1 MVLNE
6 DCRLT
11 LQWWID
17 NVHKECNSI
26 QRCKPDIVI
35 HSDSSGFGWG
45 EASETDQRHTGG
57 HWSIEEQKEHIN
69 YLELYA
75 WFLTLKAL
83 NSHVSNVILDCIWTI
98 QYLCPILTILV
109 VGKRSLI
116 LLLR

>member
-6 DCRLT
+6 DCILT

-26 QRCKPDIVI
+26 QRGKPDIVI
-35 HSDSSGFGWG
+35 RSVSSDFGWDG
-45 EASETDQRHTGG
+45 VSETDQRQTGG
-57 HWSIEEQKEHIN
+57 HWKIKEQKEHIN

-83 NSHVSNVILDCIWTI
+83 NSHVSNVIFDCVWTI
-98 QYLCPILTILV
+98 QYLYLILTIWV
-109 VGKRSLI
+109 VGKKKF